1 MYALRSIAGLLFT
14 LPATSAADEKRTAAP
29 SFEMPA
35 SLSLPTVEAD
45 RWRQQSSMLQSA
57 EMIVTSLIALPATR
71 GASFLKGMT
80 EADAEAA
87 QIANRVA
94 SQ

>member
-1 MYALRSIAGLLFT
+1 
-14 LPATSAADEKRTAAP
+14 
-29 SFEMPA
+29 MPA

>member
-1 MYALRSIAGLLFT
+1 M
-14 LPATSAADEKRTAAP
+14 P
-29 SFEMPA
+29 S

-45 RWRQQSSMLQSA
+45 RWRQQSSLLQSA
-57 EMIVTSLIALPATR
+57 EMIVASLIALPATH
-71 GASFLKGMT
+71 GGSFLKGMT